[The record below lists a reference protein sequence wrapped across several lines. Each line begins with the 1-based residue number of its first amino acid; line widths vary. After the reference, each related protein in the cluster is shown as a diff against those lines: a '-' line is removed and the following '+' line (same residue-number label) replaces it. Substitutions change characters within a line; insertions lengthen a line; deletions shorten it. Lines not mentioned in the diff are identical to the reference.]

1 MRKDNTQNYQ
11 TSNTRIQHFSDYTDN
26 PAKEKEE
33 LKSVKRSYVD
43 NEDQIHNLP
52 NVSKYKYNKVSN
64 KMDDV
69 SQDQIKDRIEAIE
82 DEEVKAPSHKYRISE
97 HIRTFEG
104 FDGGIDAQN
113 PPNVEPYRN
122 GTEEEEIED
131 TDFSDE
137 MVDDDGD
144 DYYAG
149 DKEHQQNY
157 MFFGNLETMKR
168 MIDELLEM
176 DRDEIDNILTDGH
189 DWAEDHITRAKEN
202 IQQVHNFLK
211 TEFE

>member
-11 TSNTRIQHFSDYTDN
+11 TSNSRIQHFSDFTDN
-26 PAKEKEE
+26 PSKEKDE

-43 NEDQIHNLP
+43 NEDRVHNLP
-52 NVSKYKYNKVSN
+52 NLSKYKYNKVSN
-64 KMDDV
+64 KMDNV
-69 SQDQIKDRIEAIE
+69 SKDQVEDRIESIE
-82 DEEVKAPSHKYRISE
+82 DEEVKVPNHKYKISE
-97 HIRTFEG
+97 HIRRFEG
-104 FDGGIDAQN
+104 FDGGIDVQN
-113 PPNVEPYRN
+113 PTNIEPYRN
-122 GTEEEEIED
+122 GSGEEEIED
-131 TDFSDE
+131 SDFSDE
-137 MVDDDGD
+137 MVDDDGN
-144 DYYAG
+144 YYAG
-149 DKEHQQNY
+149 EDEHQQNY

-176 DRDEIDNILTDGH
+176 DRNEIDQILTDGH